1 MPIWCRLFMQ
11 AVCRPFARARDRAG
25 NSSAARIAMMAIT
38 TSSSIRVKAQRYE
51 LAPLFAAAPQLPERL
66 LTSSHLPDGSFIWL
80 SLLLNELRRFKFLIS
95 PACLQE
101 NGVSRQQF
109 SLWSFYFQGGEASN
123 WRWVAGRCRWP
134 GECEIGNRS
143 EV

>member
-1 MPIWCRLFMQ
+1 MQ

-80 SLLLNELRRFKFLIS
+80 SLLLNELRRFKLLIS

-101 NGVSRQQF
+101 NGELTAWAVKCAVASR
-109 SLWSFYFQGGEASN
+109 
-123 WRWVAGRCRWP
+123 
-134 GECEIGNRS
+134 
-143 EV
+143 